1 MEQRNGEHL
10 AVLMLIIGNVFWGFN
25 NVMTKLALSIASPWV
40 LLSMRFILA
49 LILLTVPVLLGK
61 EKLRFR
67 RKNLLPLLLYVLIE
81 PLYFIFESFAI
92 KLTNATYTAG
102 VLALS
107 PVTSTL
113 LAALLIHEFPSR
125 RELFFSL
132 FPVAGILLMSL
143 AGARL
148 GIVSPL
154 GIACLAGT
162 CLSASGIRI
171 FNRGAALTYSAYERT
186 YAMMVSCCIYFTIR
200 ALHEVNYDLAA
211 YAAPLKEPSF
221 LLCLLA
227 LVLLCSIGSNLMG
240 NWAAGRLSVVQYTS
254 LSSVGTLLSLFAGVI
269 FLHEPMTPVSYAGAA
284 LIIIGLAGI
293 SRSNRVGGGF
303 E

>member
-1 MEQRNGEHL
+1 MG
-10 AVLMLIIGNVFWGFN
+10 
-25 NVMTKLALSIASPWV
+25 LALH
-40 LLSMRFILA
+40 A
-49 LILLTVPVLLGK
+49 LYTGAHLTHCSRPSRQRKAAVPQ
-61 EKLRFR
+61 
-67 RKNLLPLLLYVLIE
+67 KNLLPLLLYVLIE

-132 FPVAGILLMSL
+132 FPIAGILLMSL
-143 AGARL
+143 AGTRL

-200 ALHEVNYDLAA
+200 ALHEVHYDLSA
-211 YAAPLKEPSF
+211 YAAPLKEPVF
-221 LLCLLA
+221 LICLLA

-240 NWAAGRLSVVQYTS
+240 NWAAGKLTVVQYTS

-269 FLHEPMTPVSYAGAA
+269 FLHEPMTPVSYAGAF

-293 SRSNRVGGGF
+293 SRSMQKGG
-303 E
+303 